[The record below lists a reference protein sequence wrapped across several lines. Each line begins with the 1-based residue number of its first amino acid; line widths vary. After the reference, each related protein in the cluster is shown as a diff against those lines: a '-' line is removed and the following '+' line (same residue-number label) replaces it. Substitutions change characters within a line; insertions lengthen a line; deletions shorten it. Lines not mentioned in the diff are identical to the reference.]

1 MTPDPARTALREL
14 LEEHLRFSDFG
25 TLQVNYCWFCEQ
37 DINGMDGAK
46 QEHLPTCLGQRTRTA
61 IDALPALADAEPPAC
76 ICPLDDARRA
86 DRRHRRLSV
95 SSAGH
100 AALAQRQEN

>member
-1 MTPDPARTALREL
+1 MTPDPARAALREL

-61 IDALPALADAEPPAC
+61 IDALPALAEAETPAC
-76 ICPLDDARRA
+76 LCPTGSGITDYLCK
-86 DRRHRRLSV
+86 LP
-95 SSAGH
+95 GH
-100 AALAQRQEN
+100 AARAQRQEG